1 MNPPKAL
8 LPLLILTILAMG
20 WLDYVTGPRLSF
32 ALFYLVPISIG
43 SWVLGGRIGWVLTV
57 LVCLAQF
64 LADVAWGGREMSA
77 TTLWNLF
84 TRVSLLGALGQALA
98 WIRRDRDA
106 LDKRLTERISAHT
119 ATVEQLR
126 HRDRLALVGQIASGL
141 AHEMGTPLNIIAGR
155 SKLLTELAR
164 SLPAAPAVAD
174 HARSILE
181 QTERMTAIIR
191 QLLDFA
197 RRRGPEPGA
206 ADVHDLSRRVLDL
219 LRPFADR
226 RRVVLKLDPAEH
238 ACVAAVDHN
247 QLQQALSNL
256 VVNAIQAM
264 PDGGAVRIRVVAHSG
279 EGIALE
285 VHDTG
290 KGIAPE
296 LLGRIFEPFF
306 TTQGA
311 GEGTGLGLSITEG
324 IVRDHRGTIEVKSEV
339 GRGSCFTIRLP
350 GLPGPQPAEV
360 HP

>member
-1 MNPPKAL
+1 MKNHKTL
-8 LPLLILTILAMG
+8 LPLLLLLILGMG
-20 WLDYVTGPRLSF
+20 GLDYATGPRLSF
-32 ALFYLVPISIG
+32 ALFYLLPISIG
-43 SWVLGGRIGWVLTV
+43 SWVLGSRAGWILT
-57 LVCLAQF
+57 LSVCLAQF
-64 LADVAWGGREMSA
+64 LADIAWGGREMSA

-98 WIRRDRDA
+98 WIKRDRDA
-106 LDKRLTERISAHT
+106 LDQRLTERTSAHV

-155 SKLLTELAR
+155 SKLLAELGK
-164 SLPAAPAVAD
+164 PQPGIVD
-174 HARSILE
+174 HSRSILE
-181 QTERMTAIIR
+181 QTERMTSIIR

-206 ADVHDLSRRVLDL
+206 SDVYELSRRVLEL

-226 RRVVLKLDPAEH
+226 RRVALKLDPSEE
-238 ACVAAVDHN
+238 ACVAAVDYN
-247 QLQQALSNL
+247 QIQQALSNL

-264 PDGGAVRIRVVAHSG
+264 PDGGEVRVQVRPQPGGVLLA
-279 EGIALE
+279 

-290 KGIAPE
+290 KGIPPE
-296 LLGRIFEPFF
+296 HLDRIFEPFF

-324 IVRDHRGTIEVKSEV
+324 IVRDHRGTLEVKSEL
-339 GRGSCFTIRLP
+339 GRGSCFTIQLP
-350 GLPGPQPAEV
+350 AAPSPQQEEA